1 MNSTAN
7 GSLMIEVGA
16 GELIDKITILK
27 IKAERMTDAAKLKN
41 VKHELDVLS
50 SARAEHLVQ
59 SADLDRL
66 EDALRQVNED
76 LWVIEDDIRAC
87 EAARDFGSK
96 FIELARSVYIQNDK
110 RAAIKKS
117 INELCGS
124 SIVEEKSYTEFSWTG
139 GSLGAI
145 ASSTIST
152 DCEPFF

>member
-1 MNSTAN
+1 MSSTTK

-27 IKAERMTDAAKLKN
+27 IKAVRMTDPAKLKN
-41 VKHELDVLS
+41 VKYELDVLS
-50 SARAEHLVQ
+50 RARAENLNQ
-59 SADLDRL
+59 SDELDRL
-66 EDALRQVNED
+66 EEALRMINEV

-87 EAARDFGSK
+87 EAARDFGPK

-124 SIVEEKSYTEFSWTG
+124 SIVEEKSYTEF
-139 GSLGAI
+139 
-145 ASSTIST
+145 
-152 DCEPFF
+152 P

>member
-1 MNSTAN
+1 MANTAK

-27 IKAERMTDAAKLKN
+27 IKADRMTDPAKLKN
-41 VKHELDVLS
+41 VNHELDVLS
-50 SARAEHLVQ
+50 RAREENLKQ
-59 SADLDRL
+59 SADLDRQ
-66 EDALRQVNED
+66 EEALRQVNEA

-87 EAARDFGSK
+87 EAARDFGPK

-124 SIVEEKSYTEFSWTG
+124 SIVEEKSYTEFS
-139 GSLGAI
+139 
-145 ASSTIST
+145 
-152 DCEPFF
+152 